1 MNINNAAYYQII
13 QRIGHLVSEFGSVWK
28 LMLAVYRDP
37 AKLRI
42 LVDYG
47 SDSILL
53 NTYNSVL
60 DLNVPGLGSDPGS
73 IIQPEYPYEVFS
85 WEGELLYRVSNHEGI
100 FGNSSLDQRLLLG
113 SETGDIYFLRY
124 QGLKSLCL
132 KVLLV
137 DRRVRINAED
147 QLVPNTG
154 SLAKNNLIIFK
165 SRDELE
171 VYPSL
176 SLYFLKQEAM
186 IQPTVASL
194 ITHPR
199 VLKTTFTA
207 LPYSFVT
214 DSSGWLCLASGQSAI
229 PFIGIEGKGQ
239 YRLIPVGSGL
249 YYLTMEMDPSLTYQR
264 LRPSYLNRP
273 VEEGL
278 NLRVTLS
285 PDDFVNISYDFTQD
299 TSIQT

>member
-28 LMLAVYRDP
+28 LMIAVYRDP
-37 AKLRI
+37 IKLRI

-47 SDSILL
+47 ADSILL
-53 NTYNSVL
+53 NTHNSLL
-60 DLNVPGLGSDPGS
+60 DLNVPGLGAKPDS
-73 IIQPEYPYEVFS
+73 IIQPEYPYEIFS
-85 WEGELLYRVSNHEGI
+85 LEGELLYRVSHHGGI

-113 SETGDIYFLRY
+113 SNTGDIYFLKY
-124 QGLKSLCL
+124 QGLKGPSI

-137 DRRVRINAED
+137 DRRIRAKAED

-171 VYPSL
+171 SYPDL
-176 SLYFLKQEAM
+176 SLYFLEQEAM
-186 IQPTVASL
+186 VQPTVASL
-194 ITHPR
+194 IANPK

-207 LPYSFVT
+207 LPHSFVV
-214 DSSGWLCLASGQSAI
+214 DSSGWLCLAMGQSAI
-229 PFIGIEGKGQ
+229 PFVGVEGKGQ
-239 YRLIPVGSGL
+239 YRLIPVGSSL
-249 YYLTMEMDPSLTYQR
+249 YYLTMEIDPSLTYQR
-264 LRPSYLNRP
+264 PRPSYLNRP